1 MEYKSIAEAL
11 HKYLLTCPL
20 LGDHP
25 LGVDWL
31 PDKSVA
37 FSIDTTPAS
46 QIIQRYFSGSTMRQY
61 QFVLRSISD
70 YGADTLQNLAN
81 SALYEQ
87 LAAWFEEQTRQ
98 RNFPDLGP
106 GRTVQ
111 SIEAQSTG
119 YLMTVA
125 PDVGRYQ
132 IQCRLI
138 YYEKGTRER

>member
-1 MEYKSIAEAL
+1 MEYKSIAKAL
-11 HKYLLTCPL
+11 REYFLTCPL

-37 FSIDTTPAS
+37 FSIDATPAS
-46 QIIQRYFSGSTMRQY
+46 QVLVRYFSGDSLRQY
-61 QFVLRSISD
+61 EFVLRSVQD
-70 YGADTLQNLAN
+70 YGADVLQNLAN
-81 SALYEQ
+81 STLYEQ
-87 LAAWFEEQTRQ
+87 LSAWMEEQTRK

-106 GRTVQ
+106 ERTVQ

-132 IQCRLI
+132 IQCRII
-138 YYEKGTRER
+138 YYQKGSRAR

>member
-1 MEYKSIAEAL
+1 MEYNSIAEAL
-11 HKYLLTCPL
+11 HTYLLTCPL

-46 QIIQRYFSGSTMRQY
+46 QIIQRYYSGSSLRQY
-61 QFVLRSISD
+61 EFVLRSVAD
-70 YGADTLQNLAN
+70 YGADILQNLAN
-81 SALYEQ
+81 STLYEQ
-87 LAAWFEEQTRQ
+87 LAAWFEEQTRK
-98 RNFPDLGP
+98 RNFPDLGSE
-106 GRTVQ
+106 RTVQ

-119 YLMTVA
+119 YLMTAA

-132 IQCRLI
+132 IQCRMI
-138 YYEKGTRER
+138 YYEKGTRR

>member
-1 MEYKSIAEAL
+1 MEYNSIAKAL
-11 HKYLLTCPL
+11 HTYLLTCPL

-46 QIIQRYFSGSTMRQY
+46 QIIQRYYSGSTVRQY
-61 QFVLRSISD
+61 EFVLRSVQD
-70 YGADTLQNLAN
+70 YGADILQNLAN
-81 SALYEQ
+81 STLYEQ
-87 LAAWFEEQTRQ
+87 LAGWMEEQTRK
-98 RNFPDLGP
+98 RDFPDLGS

-119 YLMTVA
+119 YLMTAA

-132 IQCRLI
+132 IQCRMI
-138 YYEKGTRER
+138 YYEKGTRR

>member
-1 MEYKSIAEAL
+1 MEYNSIAKAL
-11 HKYLLTCPL
+11 HTYLLTCPL

-46 QIIQRYFSGSTMRQY
+46 QIIQRYYSGSSLRQY
-61 QFVLRSISD
+61 EFVLRSVAD
-70 YGADTLQNLAN
+70 YGADILQNLAN
-81 SALYEQ
+81 STLYEQ
-87 LAAWFEEQTRQ
+87 LAAWFEEQTRK
-98 RNFPDLGP
+98 RNFPDLGS

-119 YLMTVA
+119 CLMTAA

-132 IQCRLI
+132 IQCRMI
-138 YYEKGTRER
+138 YYEKGTRR

>member
-1 MEYKSIAEAL
+1 MEYKSIAKAL
-11 HKYLLTCPL
+11 REYFLTCPL

-31 PDKSVA
+31 PDHSVA

-46 QIIQRYFSGSTMRQY
+46 QIIQRYFSGGSLRQY
-61 QFVLRSISD
+61 EFVLRSVQD
-70 YGADTLQNLAN
+70 YGADVLQNLEN
-81 SALYEQ
+81 SALYER
-87 LAAWFEEQTRQ
+87 LAAWMEEQTRK
-98 RNFPDLGP
+98 RNFPDLGE

-132 IQCRLI
+132 IQCRII
-138 YYEKGTRER
+138 YHEKGTRRR

>member
-1 MEYKSIAEAL
+1 MEYNSIAKAL
-11 HKYLLTCPL
+11 HTYLLTCPL

-46 QIIQRYFSGSTMRQY
+46 QIIQRYYSGSSLRQY
-61 QFVLRSISD
+61 EFVLRSVAD
-70 YGADTLQNLAN
+70 YGADILQNLAN
-81 SALYEQ
+81 STLYEQ
-87 LAAWFEEQTRQ
+87 LAGWMDEQTRK

-119 YLMTVA
+119 YLMTAA

-132 IQCRLI
+132 IQCRMI
-138 YYEKGTRER
+138 YYEKGTRR

>member
-1 MEYKSIAEAL
+1 MEYNSIAEAL
-11 HKYLLTCPL
+11 HTYLLTCPL

-46 QIIQRYFSGSTMRQY
+46 QIIQRYYSGSSLRQY
-61 QFVLRSISD
+61 EFVLRSVAD
-70 YGADTLQNLAN
+70 YGADILQNLAN
-81 SALYEQ
+81 STLYEQ
-87 LAAWFEEQTRQ
+87 LAAWFEEQTRK
-98 RNFPDLGP
+98 RNFPDLGS

-119 YLMTVA
+119 CLMTAA

-132 IQCRLI
+132 IQCRMI
-138 YYEKGTRER
+138 YYEKGTRR

>member
-1 MEYKSIAEAL
+1 MEYNSIAEAL
-11 HKYLLTCPL
+11 HTYLLTCPL

-46 QIIQRYFSGSTMRQY
+46 QIIQRYYSGSSLRQY
-61 QFVLRSISD
+61 EFVLRSVAD
-70 YGADTLQNLAN
+70 YGADILQNLAN
-81 SALYEQ
+81 STLYEQ
-87 LAAWFEEQTRQ
+87 LAAWFEEQTRK
-98 RNFPDLGP
+98 RTFPDLGS

-119 YLMTVA
+119 YLMTAA

-132 IQCRLI
+132 IQCRMI
-138 YYEKGTRER
+138 YYEKGTRR

>member
-1 MEYKSIAEAL
+1 MEYNSIAKAL
-11 HKYLLTCPL
+11 HTYLLTCPL

-37 FSIDTTPAS
+37 FSIHTTPAS
-46 QIIQRYFSGSTMRQY
+46 QIIQRYYSGSSLRQY
-61 QFVLRSISD
+61 EFVLRSVAD
-70 YGADTLQNLAN
+70 YGADILQNLAN
-81 SALYEQ
+81 STLYEQ
-87 LAAWFEEQTRQ
+87 LAAWFEEQTRK
-98 RNFPDLGP
+98 RNFPDLGS

-119 YLMTVA
+119 YLMTAA

-132 IQCRLI
+132 IQCRMI
-138 YYEKGTRER
+138 YYEKGTRR

>member
-1 MEYKSIAEAL
+1 MEYNSIAKAL
-11 HKYLLTCPL
+11 HTYLLTCPL

-46 QIIQRYFSGSTMRQY
+46 QIIQRYYSGSSLRQY
-61 QFVLRSISD
+61 EFVLRSVAD
-70 YGADTLQNLAN
+70 YGADILQNVAN
-81 SALYEQ
+81 STLYEQ
-87 LAAWFEEQTRQ
+87 LAAWFEEQTRK
-98 RNFPDLGP
+98 RNFPDLGS

-119 YLMTVA
+119 YLMTAA

-132 IQCRLI
+132 IQCRMI
-138 YYEKGTRER
+138 YYEKGTRR

>member
-1 MEYKSIAEAL
+1 MEHKSIAKAL
-11 HKYLLTCPL
+11 REYFLTCPL

-46 QIIQRYFSGSTMRQY
+46 QVLCRYFSGSSLRQY
-61 QFVLRSISD
+61 EFVLRSVQD
-70 YGADTLQNLAN
+70 YGADVLQNLEN
-81 SALYEQ
+81 SALYEK
-87 LAAWFEEQTRQ
+87 LAAWMEEQTRK

-119 YLMTVA
+119 YLMTVS

-132 IQCRLI
+132 IQCRII
-138 YYEKGTRER
+138 YHEKGTRRR

>member
-1 MEYKSIAEAL
+1 MEYNSIAKAL
-11 HKYLLTCPL
+11 HTYLLTCPL

-46 QIIQRYFSGSTMRQY
+46 QIIQRYYSGSSLRQY

-70 YGADTLQNLAN
+70 YGPDTAQNIAN
-81 SALYEQ
+81 STLYEQ
-87 LAAWFEEQTRQ
+87 LAGWMEEQTRK

-111 SIEAQSTG
+111 RIEAQSTG
-119 YLMTVA
+119 YLMTAA

-132 IQCRLI
+132 IQCRMI
-138 YYEKGTRER
+138 YYEKGTRR

>member
-1 MEYKSIAEAL
+1 MEYNSIAEAL
-11 HKYLLTCPL
+11 HTYLLTCPL

-46 QIIQRYFSGSTMRQY
+46 QIIQRYYSGSSLRQY
-61 QFVLRSISD
+61 EFVLRSVAD
-70 YGADTLQNLAN
+70 YGADILQNLAN
-81 SALYEQ
+81 STLYEQ
-87 LAAWFEEQTRQ
+87 LATWFEEQTRK
-98 RNFPDLGP
+98 RTFPDLGS

-119 YLMTVA
+119 YLMTAA

-132 IQCRLI
+132 IQCRMI
-138 YYEKGTRER
+138 YYEKGTRR

>member
-11 HKYLLTCPL
+11 HQYLLSCPL

-31 PDKSVA
+31 PDHSVA

-46 QIIQRYFSGSTMRQY
+46 QIIKRYFGGGSLRQY
-61 QFVLRSISD
+61 EFVLRSVQD
-70 YGADTLQNLAN
+70 YGADVLQNLEN
-81 SALYEQ
+81 SALYER
-87 LAAWFEEQTRQ
+87 LAAWMEEQTRK
-98 RNFPDLGP
+98 RNFPDLGE

-119 YLMTVA
+119 YLMTAA

-138 YYEKGTRER
+138 YYEKGTRGR